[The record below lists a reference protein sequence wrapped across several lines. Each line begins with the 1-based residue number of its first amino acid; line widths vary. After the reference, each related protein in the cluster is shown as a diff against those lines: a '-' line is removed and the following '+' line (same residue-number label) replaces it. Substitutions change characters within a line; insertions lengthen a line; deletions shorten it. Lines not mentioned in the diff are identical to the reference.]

1 METKSPFFIIPAL
14 NLHDGGRLERIHH
27 LLHQVNSEAFRE
39 SHRVD
44 DPRHGGQ
51 VAAGLVKLFQA
62 LDEAEL
68 RAGDVDR
75 AEEVD
80 HLFLDGQVGEVGAQE
95 WLAHFRA

>member
-1 METKSPFFIIPAL
+1 M
-14 NLHDGGRLERIHH
+14 
-27 LLHQVNSEAFRE
+27 NSQPFRE

-51 VAAGLVKLFQA
+51 LAAGLVKLYQA
-62 LDEAEL
+62 FEEAEL
-68 RAGDVDR
+68 RAGHVDR